1 MSTTFRGWIEV
12 QIGKASDEPAIA
24 DGAFEIVIDGTIV
37 GISVNVV
44 VIEIAILL
52 RNGFVLATVST
63 VDGISRKTDQRRG
76 VGFINS
82 RMSRKT

>member
-44 VIEIAILL
+44 VIEITILL

-63 VDGISRKTDQRRG
+63 VDGISRKTDPRRG
-76 VGFINS
+76 LDLLT
-82 RMSRKT
+82 RE